1 MNLRIFLVLLTSVLS
16 GAAAHADTLYKC
28 TDSSG
33 VVLYTNQKSNAKK
46 CAVLSSEQPVSTFV
60 APKSAPRT
68 VTPTPADFPRID
80 SNTQRGRD
88 SDRRKILEQ
97 EFATEQQNL
106 DKARK
111 SLAELEAARQADEKN
126 YLKYVDR
133 VQGLKDSVTLHERN
147 VEALRH
153 ELANLK

>member
-1 MNLRIFLVLLTSVLS
+1 MNLCIYLMLLASALS
-16 GAAAHADTLYKC
+16 SAAAQADILYKC

-33 VVLYTNQKSNAKK
+33 VVLYTNQKSNTKK
-46 CAVLSSEQPVSTFV
+46 CTVLSSEQPVSTFS
-60 APKSAPRT
+60 APKQATRSPS
-68 VTPTPADFPRID
+68 PTDFPRVD
-80 SNTQRGRD
+80 GDTQRGRD
-88 SDRRKILEQ
+88 GDRRKILEQ
-97 EFATEQQNL
+97 EFATEQHNL

-111 SLAELEAARQADEKN
+111 ALVEVETIRQGDEKN

-133 VQGLKDSVTLHERN
+133 VQELKDSVTLHERN